1 MQLQLTDIQKI
12 TLLFLFGC
20 IPLRLLFV
28 WLAKNKQSW
37 LPVMAVFSAIIA
49 IGFSVIY
56 ILKLRR
62 TGVEVFGDVIWWND
76 LRPVHA
82 FLYGLFTYLAVAD
95 PEHAWKPLAVDVS
108 VGFTAFILHRVA
120 GLV

>member
-20 IPLRLLFV
+20 IPVRLLFV
-28 WLAKNKQSW
+28 WLAKNKQPW
-37 LPVMAVFSAIIA
+37 LPVMAVFATIIA

-62 TGVEVFGDVIWWND
+62 TGAEVFGGVIWWND

-82 FLYGLFTYLAVAD
+82 FLYGLFAYLAIAD

-108 VGFTAFILHRVA
+108 LGFTAFILHRVFS
-120 GLV
+120 L